1 LLAYLSGTPWC
12 LQDDS
17 APLRHDLCAVVFLL
31 VWPQNGVVVM
41 SMRPRPWPDVPE
53 LTARMA
59 RASSRR
65 GNVAMRIRDELG
77 EVYADARFTA
87 AFGVR
92 GRPGISPGQLMMASV
107 LQFSENLTDR
117 QAAEAVRDRITWK
130 YALGLELEDPGFDA
144 SVLSEFRS
152 RLVAGDLTSLALDAL
167 LERLAGLG
175 LVKAGGRAR
184 TDSTHV
190 LGAIRA
196 LNRLELAGE
205 TVRAALEAL
214 AVAAP
219 GWLTGVI
226 DPSWQ
231 QVYGARIDNLHLP
244 ESQTKRQQLMT
255 QYGKDGYHLLEGV
268 YAPAAPIWLRQ
279 LPAVEVLRRIWVQ
292 QFYREITNGR
302 QEVVRRREKL
312 PEGDG
317 LPPGK
322 DLLISP
328 YDLDARY
335 SIKRD
340 YGWGGYKVHFTETC
354 DTPTDTG
361 PDTPTGP
368 EAIPAP
374 DQGRG
379 DRPNLITGVATT
391 EATVAD
397 ASMTTPIHH
406 QLASKGLLPREHLL
420 DSGYPSAELITH
432 AARVFGITLVTPML
446 LDHSAQ
452 ARAGAGYDKTA
463 FTIDF
468 DRHQATCPQG
478 ATSTSWTTARQHD
491 TDAIVV
497 SWPINTCQPCP
508 VRQLCTTGTRRQITI
523 RSRELHHALR
533 DARAEQTTD
542 QWKTR
547 YAARAGVEGTIR
559 QATHVTGIR
568 HARYLGLP
576 KTQLEHNIAAAAINM
591 IRLDAYWTGHP
602 LNRTRSTHLTRLDFT
617 LAA

>member
-1 LLAYLSGTPWC
+1 
-12 LQDDS
+12 
-17 APLRHDLCAVVFLL
+17 
-31 VWPQNGVVVM
+31 
-41 SMRPRPWPDVPE
+41 
-53 LTARMA
+53 
-59 RASSRR
+59 
-65 GNVAMRIRDELG
+65 MRIRDELG
-77 EVYADARFTA
+77 EVYADTRFAA

-117 QAAEAVRDRITWK
+117 QAAEAIRDRITWK

-205 TVRAALEAL
+205 TLRAALEAL

-219 GWLTGVI
+219 DWLTGVI
-226 DPSWQ
+226 EASWQ

-244 ESQTKRQQLMT
+244 ESQAKRQALMVD
-255 QYGKDGYHLLEGV
+255 YGKDGYHLLDQAHG
-268 YAPAAPIWLRQ
+268 PDAPIWLRE
-279 LPAVEVLRRIWVQ
+279 LPAVQTLRRIWVQ
-292 QFYREITNGR
+292 QFYREVTEGR
-302 QEVVRRREKL
+302 AEVRRREKL

-317 LPPGK
+317 LPPGR
-322 DLLISP
+322 DRLISP

-335 SIKRD
+335 SVKRD
-340 YGWGGYKVHFTETC
+340 HGWGGYKVHFTETC
-354 DTPTDTG
+354 DAPGTH
-361 PDTPTGP
+361 PDACAGGNPAT
-368 EAIPAP
+368 IPAP

-379 DRPNLITGVATT
+379 ERPNLITGVATT
-391 EATVAD
+391 EATVPDTA
-397 ASMTTPIHH
+397 MTTPIHT
-406 QLASKGLLPREHLL
+406 QLAGRGLLPGEHLV
-420 DSGYPSAELITH
+420 DSGYPSAELITD
-432 AARVFGITLVTPML
+432 AARMFGVTLVSPML
-446 LDHSAQ
+446 LDHSTQ
-452 ARAGAGYDKTA
+452 ARAGAGYDKAA
-463 FTIDF
+463 FTFDF
-468 DRHQATCPQG
+468 DTQQATCPQG
-478 ATSTSWTTARQHD
+478 VTSSSWTPCRQQD
-491 TDAIVV
+491 TEAIVV
-497 SWPINTCQPCP
+497 SWPVSACQPCP
-508 VRQLCTTGTRRQITI
+508 VRESCTSGKRRQITI
-523 RSRELHHALR
+523 RSRELHEALR

-547 YAARAGVEGTIR
+547 YAARAGVEGTMR

-568 HARYLGLP
+568 QARYLGLP

-602 LNRTRSTHLTRLDFT
+602 LDRTRSSHLNRLDLT
-617 LAA
+617 LTA